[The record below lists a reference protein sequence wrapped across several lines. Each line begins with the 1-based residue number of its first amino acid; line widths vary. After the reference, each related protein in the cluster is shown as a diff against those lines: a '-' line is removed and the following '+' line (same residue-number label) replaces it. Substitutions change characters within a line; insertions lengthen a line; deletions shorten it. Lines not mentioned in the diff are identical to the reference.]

1 MQATIKLTWGTRL
14 LKGPRLTGLPAG
26 TARAAAAMW
35 ERCTVPVDDT
45 GQDPI
50 GEDVRLKSLDA
61 RLKAAADAEKIRTG
75 TAPRNPNKGYQQGSR
90 VLAELIGGPVG
101 GGLLGWLLDRWFNTS
116 PWLLLGLLILGFAA
130 AIWNIVKISSQRP
143 E

>member
-1 MQATIKLTWGTRL
+1 
-14 LKGPRLTGLPAG
+14 
-26 TARAAAAMW
+26 
-35 ERCTVPVDDT
+35 VDDT

-50 GEDVRLKSLDA
+50 GEDVRLKALDA
-61 RLKAAADAEKIRTG
+61 RLRAAVKTEKIRTG
-75 TAPRNPNKGYQQGSR
+75 TAQRAPDKGYKQGSR

-101 GGLLGWLLDRWFNTS
+101 GGLIGWLLDRWFNTS
-116 PWLLLGLLILGFAA
+116 PWLLLAFVFLGFAA